1 MTWLRS
7 EIEVDEMIKD
17 MVSRT
22 KGNYLTQGV
31 AFNKNCPRQMALLK
45 KSLMASVSFSGL
57 AKEILAVKFN
67 GGMVFSEPVVEE
79 VKPAIKNV
87 GNFL

>member
-17 MVSRT
+17 MVGRT

-67 GGMVFSEPVVEE
+67 GGLVQKDVEVEE
-79 VKPAIKNV
+79 VKPTIKNV

>member
-17 MVSRT
+17 MVNRT

-67 GGMVFSEPVVEE
+67 GGLVKQDVEVEE